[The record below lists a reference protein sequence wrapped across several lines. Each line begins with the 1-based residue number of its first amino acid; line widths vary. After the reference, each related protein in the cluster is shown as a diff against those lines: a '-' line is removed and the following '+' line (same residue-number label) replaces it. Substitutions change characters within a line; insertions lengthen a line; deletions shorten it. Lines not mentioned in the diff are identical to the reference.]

1 MTARFLLAHGI
12 LPHMS
17 DLDPADI
24 EHILKDLE
32 HTRRSVICLKWG
44 LTHFSLMKIISDQY
58 IHDGATQTLPKTK
71 KIPAVQEANDPRVHN
86 TNFIKQ

>member
-1 MTARFLLAHGI
+1 
-12 LPHMS
+12 MS
-17 DLDPADI
+17 DLDPTDI

-58 IHDGATQTLPKTK
+58 THDGTTQTLLPREEKTK
-71 KIPAVQEANDPRVHN
+71 KIPAIQEGNDLRPHN

>member
-1 MTARFLLAHGI
+1 
-12 LPHMS
+12 MS

-58 IHDGATQTLPKTK
+58 THDGKTETLLPREDKTK
-71 KIPAVQEANDPRVHN
+71 KIPTVQEGHDQTVHSV
-86 TNFIKQ
+86 NFIKQ